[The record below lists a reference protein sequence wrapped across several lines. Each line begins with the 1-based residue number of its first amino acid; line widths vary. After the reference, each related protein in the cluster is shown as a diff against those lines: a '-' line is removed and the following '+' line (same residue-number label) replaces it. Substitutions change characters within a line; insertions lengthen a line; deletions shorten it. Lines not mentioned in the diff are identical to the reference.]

1 VVAAR
6 EPAWLALL
14 LRRGIDALTAL
25 DALRFLAFGVFMA
38 TGAVAV
44 GSWAVRTRRI
54 SPFGKSARYIRRVTD
69 PVLDPVERWLLQRGG
84 NPQNAEWWLLGGA
97 VIGGILIITIGQ
109 WLIAQLRFVSGAG
122 SSGPGA
128 LIKLAIYYAGQL
140 VSIALLVRVIASWI
154 RLSASSRFM
163 RFIYLLTDW
172 IVKPLRRVM
181 PPLGMIDITP
191 FVAWFIVRLLVSGLL
206 GLF

>member
-1 VVAAR
+1 
-6 EPAWLALL
+6 
-14 LRRGIDALTAL
+14 
-25 DALRFLAFGVFMA
+25 MA

-54 SPFGKSARYIRRVTD
+54 SPFGKSAHYIRRVTD
-69 PVLDPVERWLLQRGG
+69 PVLDPVERWLLRRGG

-97 VIGGILIITIGQ
+97 VIGGILIITVGQ

-122 SSGPGA
+122 SFGPRA
-128 LIKLAIYYAGQL
+128 LIQLAIYYAGQL
-140 VSIALLVRVIASWI
+140 VSIALLVRVIASWF
-154 RLSASSRFM
+154 RLSESSRFM

-172 IVKPLRRVM
+172 IVKPLQRVI